1 MIRLLS
7 LLSLILFLFSC
18 SAAKKTTDSSDE
30 SLCTEKGVFRSFDG
44 LSACNLLLVLE
55 DGRKLQ
61 VVGGTAEGVRFS
73 DGMEVKVGF
82 EEVTDMASACMAAD
96 MLVRIKCIEVI
107 VFPERECA
115 NKVTVF
121 RRNWMLDAIQ
131 SFKPTEIRM
140 IETDSI
146 NWFKLGGPDRD
157 NIIFDCLG
165 KMHCLFK
172 TTPPN
177 EKCKELNE
185 QFSESEII
193 WVENN

>member
-1 MIRLLS
+1 MIRLLFLFS
-7 LLSLILFLFSC
+7 IVLFLFSC
-18 SAAKKTTDSSDE
+18 SATKRTADSSEE
-30 SLCTEKGVFRSFDG
+30 SLCTEKGVFRSFEG
-44 LSACNLLLVLE
+44 LSACHLLLILE

-61 VVGGTAEGVRFS
+61 VVGGTAEGIRFS

-96 MLVRIKCIEVI
+96 MLVRIKCIDVL

-121 RRNWMLDAIQ
+121 NRNWMLDAIQ
-131 SFKPTEIRM
+131 AFKPTEIRM
-140 IETDSI
+140 IETDTIS
-146 NWFKLGGPDRD
+146 WFKIGGQDRD
-157 NIIFDCLG
+157 NIIFDCYG
-165 KMHCLFK
+165 KMYCLFQSR
-172 TTPPN
+172 PPN

-185 QFSESEII
+185 QFKESEII